1 MSRKQAQEKLSEA
14 EQKYRT
20 LVEQIPGVVYI
31 SPINTTAKEAYI
43 SPQVQQLLGIAAEDW
58 NPAFLNSW
66 LDYTHPDDRDRYWQA
81 VNTAIATGEPL
92 RIEYRLIR
100 RDGRTIWVRNQANLV
115 LCADGQTQVLQGLV
129 FDISEQQAAPRD
141 VYDELLYETQRVAC
155 FFVRAAS
162 RREGVRLRKQAE
174 ATRQESEARY
184 RTILEDQT
192 ELIART
198 LPDGTFT
205 FVNEAFCRFFGLK
218 QEEIIAQ
225 HYKPV
230 VFEEDRE
237 RVFSLINS
245 ISLENPVVTIEN
257 RVIACQG
264 VRWTQWINRGIFDD
278 QGTLVELQSVGRDI
292 TDRKQIEE
300 ALSENEKKLR
310 AIFNQTIQCV
320 GLLQPN
326 GVVLEANQTAL
337 DCGGITREEVVGK
350 PFWEAKWWT
359 ISPNTQA
366 QLKTAI
372 AAAANGESIRYEV
385 EVWGKDDRVMTIDF
399 SLRPIFDET
408 GRVALLISEGRD
420 ISEFQAALRE
430 RHKAEEALRSSQDF
444 LQKVAN
450 TVPNILYLFDL
461 LQGTSIYLNEKSV
474 TVLGYSPEEICQADP
489 QWLMNCFHPDDQ
501 HLCYNVPSR
510 FVNLGD
516 NEVLSTEYR
525 FRHKDGEWRWLNTRE
540 VVFARDVSGTP
551 TQILGSVEDI
561 STRKQAEAMLRQQA
575 EGERLITEV
584 TQQIRQSLKLEE
596 VLNTTVNSIRKCL
609 GSDSV
614 AIYQLEPDG
623 SGNFA
628 AESLGDDYPQRLE
641 LTMHPFSIKRDF
653 SHYYQGLPTVLHDIQ
668 ESDFSADL
676 FELLQLYQIKAA
688 IIVPILN
695 GEHLWGLLIAHQ
707 CAAPRYWQAFEVNLL
722 QQLASQVAIAIHQS
736 VLYQQVQAANEELKR
751 LATLDGLTQIA
762 NRRRFDEYLEI
773 EWHRLKREQV
783 PLSLIL
789 FDVDFFKLYN
799 DTYGH
804 LAGDDC
810 LRQLAS
816 ALKNIV
822 KRPADLVARYGGE
835 EFAVILPNT
844 EIQGAI
850 NVAQTIRQAVRN
862 LVIPHAQSSVCD
874 RVTVSLGV
882 VSIVPNCEISP
893 LGLINAADKA
903 LYIAKQ
909 QGRDRVYAV
918 CVVTPS

>member
-1 MSRKQAQEKLSEA
+1 MSRKRGQEKLSEA

-31 SPINTTAKEAYI
+31 SPINTTVKEAYI
-43 SPQVQQLLGIAAEDW
+43 SPQLQQLLGIAPEDW
-58 NPAFLNSW
+58 NHGFLNSW
-66 LDYTHPDDRDRYWQA
+66 LDCTHPDDRDRYCQA
-81 VNTAIATGEPL
+81 VNATIATGEPL
-92 RIEYRLIR
+92 RIEYRMIR
-100 RDGRTIWVRNQANLV
+100 RDGRIIWVRNQANLV
-115 LCADGQTQVLQGLV
+115 LDADGQTQLLQGLV
-129 FDISEQQAAPRD
+129 LDISA
-141 VYDELLYETQRVAC
+141 
-155 FFVRAAS
+155 
-162 RREGVRLRKQAE
+162 RKQVE
-174 ATRQESEARY
+174 AALQESEARS
-184 RTILEDQT
+184 RAILEDQT
-192 ELIART
+192 ELIARG

-205 FVNEAFCRFFGLK
+205 FVNEAYCRFFGLERDK
-218 QEEIIAQ
+218 IIGQ

-230 VFEEDRE
+230 VFEEDQE
-237 RVFSLINS
+237 RVFSLVNS
-245 ISLENPVVTIEN
+245 ISLENPVITIEN
-257 RVIACQG
+257 RAVACQG
-264 VRWTQWINRGIFDD
+264 VRWTQWIIRGIFDD
-278 QGTLVELQSVGRDI
+278 QGAIVELQSVGRDI
-292 TDRKQIEE
+292 TDRKRVEQ
-300 ALSENEKKLR
+300 ALSENEQKFR
-310 AIFNQTIQCV
+310 AIFNQTIQFI
-320 GLLQPN
+320 GLLEPN
-326 GVVLEANQTAL
+326 GIVLEANQTAL
-337 DCGGITREEVVGK
+337 DFAGISREEVVGK

-359 ISPNTQA
+359 ISSETQE

-372 AAAANGESIRYEV
+372 ASAANGESIRYEV
-385 EVWGKDDRVMTIDF
+385 DVLGRDYQIITIDF
-399 SLRPIFDET
+399 SLRPILDQAR
-408 GRVALLISEGRD
+408 RVALLISEGRD
-420 ISEFQAALRE
+420 ISEYKAALRE

-450 TVPNILYLFDL
+450 TVPHILYLFDL
-461 LQGTSIYLNEKSV
+461 LKGTSIYLNEKSV
-474 TVLGYSPEEICQADP
+474 TVLGYSPEEICKADP
-489 QWLMNCFHPDDQ
+489 QWFMNCFHPDDR
-501 HLCYNVPSR
+501 HLCYDIPSR
-510 FVNLGD
+510 FVNLQD
-516 NEVLSTEYR
+516 NEVISTEYR
-525 FRHKDGEWRWLNTRE
+525 FRHKNGEWRWLITRE
-540 VVFARDVSGTP
+540 VVFARDAKGSP

-561 STRKQAEAMLRQQA
+561 NTRKQAEAILRQQA

-584 TQQIRQSLKLEE
+584 TQQIRQSLNLDE
-596 VLNTTVNSIRKCL
+596 VLNTTVNSIRQCL

-614 AIYQLEPDG
+614 AIYQLESDG

-641 LTMHPFSIKRDF
+641 LTMHPFSLNRDF
-653 SHYYQGLPTVLHDIQ
+653 SDYYQGLPKVFHDIQ

-676 FELLQLYQIKAA
+676 FKLLQLYQIKAA

-736 VLYQQVQAANEELKR
+736 VLYQQVQAANEELQR

-762 NRRRFDEYLEI
+762 NRRRFDEYLEG
-773 EWHRLKREQV
+773 EWQRLKREQV
-783 PLSLIL
+783 ALSLIL

-850 NVAQTIRQAVRN
+850 YLAETIRQAVRD
-862 LVIPHAQSSVCD
+862 LAIPHAQSRVCD
-874 RVTVSLGV
+874 RITVSLGV

-893 LGLINAADKA
+893 PDLINAADKA
-903 LYIAKQ
+903 LYIGKQ
-909 QGRDRVYAV
+909 QGRDQVHAV
-918 CVVTPS
+918 CDVTPS

>member
-1 MSRKQAQEKLSEA
+1 MSRKRAQEKLSEA

-31 SPINTTAKEAYI
+31 SPINTTVKKAYI
-43 SPQVQQLLGIAAEDW
+43 SPQLQQLLGIAPEDW
-58 NPAFLNSW
+58 NPDFLNSW
-66 LDYTHPDDRDRYWQA
+66 LDYTHPDDRDRYCQA
-81 VNTAIATGEPL
+81 VNATIATGEPL
-92 RIEYRLIR
+92 SIEYRMIR
-100 RDGRTIWVRNQANLV
+100 RDGRIIWVRNQANLV
-115 LCADGQTQVLQGLV
+115 LDADEQTQVLQGLL
-129 FDISEQQAAPRD
+129 FDISA
-141 VYDELLYETQRVAC
+141 
-155 FFVRAAS
+155 
-162 RREGVRLRKQAE
+162 RKQVE
-174 ATRQESEARY
+174 AALQESEARS
-184 RTILEDQT
+184 RAILEDQT
-192 ELIART
+192 ELIARG

-205 FVNEAFCRFFGLK
+205 FVNEAYCRFFGLERDK
-218 QEEIIAQ
+218 IIGQ

-230 VFEEDRE
+230 VFEEDQE
-237 RVFSLINS
+237 RVFSLVNS
-245 ISLENPVVTIEN
+245 ISLENPVITIEN
-257 RVIACQG
+257 RAVACEG
-264 VRWTQWINRGIFDD
+264 VRWTQWIVRGIFDD
-278 QGTLVELQSVGRDI
+278 QGAIVELQSVGRDI
-292 TDRKQIEE
+292 TDRKRVEQ
-300 ALSENEKKLR
+300 ALSENEQKFR
-310 AIFNQTIQCV
+310 AIFNQTIQFI
-320 GLLQPN
+320 GLLEPN
-326 GVVLEANQTAL
+326 GIVLEANQTAL
-337 DCGGITREEVVGK
+337 DFAGISREEVVGK

-359 ISPNTQA
+359 ISSETQE

-372 AAAANGESIRYEV
+372 ASAANGESIRYEV
-385 EVWGKDDRVMTIDF
+385 DVLGRDHHVITIDL
-399 SLRPIFDET
+399 SLRPILDET
-408 GRVALLISEGRD
+408 GRVSLLISEGRD
-420 ISEFQAALRE
+420 ISEYKAALRE

-450 TVPNILYLFDL
+450 TVPHILYLFDL
-461 LQGTSIYLNEKSV
+461 LKGTSIYLNEKSV

-489 QWLMNCFHPDDQ
+489 QWFMNCFHPDDR
-501 HLCYNVPSR
+501 HLCYDIPSR
-510 FVNLGD
+510 FVNLQD

-525 FRHKDGEWRWLNTRE
+525 FRHKNGDWRWLNTRE
-540 VVFARDVSGTP
+540 VVFARDANGSP

-561 STRKQAEAMLRQQA
+561 NTRKQAEAMLRQQA

-584 TQQIRQSLKLEE
+584 TQQIRQSLNLEE
-596 VLNTTVNSIRKCL
+596 VLNTTVNSIRQCL

-614 AIYQLEPDG
+614 AIYQLESDG

-628 AESLGDDYPQRLE
+628 AESLGDDYPKRLE
-641 LTMHPFSIKRDF
+641 LTMHPFSLKQDF
-653 SHYYQGLPTVLHDIQ
+653 SDYYQGLPKIFHDIQ

-676 FELLQLYQIKAA
+676 FELLKLYRIKAA

-736 VLYQQVQAANEELKR
+736 VLYQQVQAANEELHR

-762 NRRRFDEYLEI
+762 NRRRFDEYLED
-773 EWHRLKREQV
+773 EWRRLKREQV

-789 FDVDFFKLYN
+789 LDVDFFKLYN

-810 LRQLAS
+810 LRQLAN

-822 KRPADLVARYGGE
+822 KRPADLIARYGGE

-850 NVAQTIRQAVRN
+850 YVAQNIRQAIRS
-862 LVIPHAQSSVCD
+862 LAIAHAQSSMCD

-893 LGLINAADKA
+893 PDLINAADKA

-909 QGRDRVYAV
+909 QGRDQVHAV

>member
-14 EQKYRT
+14 ERKYRT

-31 SPINTTAKEAYI
+31 SPINTTANEAYI
-43 SPQVQQLLGIAAEDW
+43 SPQLQQLLGITPEDW
-58 NPAFLNSW
+58 NPGFFNSW
-66 LDYTHPDDRDRYWQA
+66 SDYTHPDDRDRVWQA
-81 VNTAIATGEPL
+81 VNITIATGEPL
-92 RIEYRLIR
+92 SVEYRMIR
-100 RDGRTIWVRNQANLV
+100 GDGRTIWVRNQANLV

-129 FDISEQQAAPRD
+129 FDISE
-141 VYDELLYETQRVAC
+141 
-155 FFVRAAS
+155 
-162 RREGVRLRKQAE
+162 GKQAE
-174 ATRQESEARY
+174 TALQKSEARY
-184 RTILEDQT
+184 RAILEDQT
-192 ELIART
+192 ELITRGS
-198 LPDGTFT
+198 PDGTVT

-218 QEEIIAQ
+218 REEIIAQ
-225 HYKPV
+225 HYEPV

-237 RVFSLINS
+237 RVVSLVNS
-245 ISLENPVVTIEN
+245 ISLENPVITIEN
-257 RVIACQG
+257 RAIACQG
-264 VRWTQWINRGIFDD
+264 VRWTQWIIRGIFDD
-278 QGTLVELQSVGRDI
+278 QGTLVEFQSVGRDI
-292 TDRKQIEE
+292 TDRKQVEE
-300 ALSENEKKLR
+300 ALSENEQKFR
-310 AIFNQTIQCV
+310 AIFNQTIQCM

-337 DCGGITREEVVGK
+337 DFAGITREEVVGK

-359 ISPNTQA
+359 ISSETQA

-372 AAAANGESIRYEV
+372 AAAANGKSIRYEV
-385 EVWGKDDRVMTIDF
+385 DVWGRDDRVMTIDF
-399 SLRPIFDET
+399 SLRPILDET
-408 GRVALLISEGRD
+408 GRVTLLISEGRD
-420 ISEFQAALRE
+420 ITEYQAALRE

-450 TVPNILYLFDL
+450 TVPHILYLFDL
-461 LQGTSIYLNEKSV
+461 LQGTSIYLNEQSV

-489 QWLMNCFHPDDQ
+489 QWFINCFHPDDQ
-501 HLCYNVPSR
+501 HLCYDLPNR
-510 FVNLGD
+510 FVNLSD

-525 FRHKDGEWRWLNTRE
+525 FRHKNGEWRWLNTRE
-540 VVFARDVSGTP
+540 VVFARDAGGTP

-584 TQQIRQSLKLEE
+584 TQKIRQSLNLEE
-596 VLNTTVNSIRKCL
+596 VLNTTVNSIRQCL
-609 GSDSV
+609 RSDSV
-614 AIYQLEPDG
+614 AIYQLESDG

-628 AESLGDDYPQRLE
+628 AESVGDDYPQRLDQI
-641 LTMHPFSIKRDF
+641 MHPFSIKQDF
-653 SHYYQGLPTVLHDIQ
+653 SHYYQGLPTVLHNIQ
-668 ESDFSADL
+668 ESDFSADV
-676 FELLQLYQIKAA
+676 FELLQLYQVKAA
-688 IIVPILN
+688 VIVPILN

-736 VLYQQVQAANEELKR
+736 VLYQQVQAANEELHR

-762 NRRRFDEYLEI
+762 NRRRFDEYLED
-773 EWHRLKREQV
+773 EWHRLKREQA

-810 LRQLAS
+810 LRQLGS
-816 ALKNIV
+816 AFNSIV

-850 NVAQTIRQAVRN
+850 YIAQTIRQAVRN
-862 LVIPHAQSSVCD
+862 LAIPHAQSSVCD

-882 VSIVPNCEISP
+882 ISIVPNSEISP
-893 LGLINAADKA
+893 QDLINAADKA

-909 QGRDRVYAV
+909 QGRDQVHAV
-918 CVVTPS
+918 SPY